1 MPDLAVDE
9 LLPVFFYGLFMDM
22 DVLRARGIHP
32 RGIEVVTVL
41 DHRIH
46 LGAKAMLVPAA
57 SGRARGILALLKRHE
72 FDALYAGLGEYREE
86 GVTAMHADGRR
97 MSAITMVHAHPALDA
112 PPDPVYEGR
121 WKALIGQLR
130 LDEAAAPLRVLGRR
144 SSINVRKV
152 LWLCAELAIAVDLEE
167 WGQGSL
173 DLSSPGFLA
182 LNPNGMVPVIQDR
195 DLVLWESNTI
205 CRYLAAREG
214 RDDLLPIAPAARAR
228 VEQWMDWQATEL
240 NGAWRYAYLALVKK
254 SPAQADRAAVD
265 ASVAA
270 WNRLMTLLDRELDH
284 TGAYVTGSRF
294 TLADIGLGL
303 STNRWLMTPMDRPRL
318 PAVEAYVERLAGR
331 EPYRLHGANGMP

>member
-1 MPDLAVDE
+1 MPDLVAGE

-32 RGIEVVTVL
+32 RAIEIVTVL

-72 FDALYAGLGEYREE
+72 FDALYAGLDEYREE
-86 GVTAMHADGRR
+86 YVTAMHADGRR
-97 MSAITMVHAHPALDA
+97 MPAVTMVHAEPSFDA

-130 LDEAAAPLRVLGRR
+130 LDEAVTPLRVLGRR

-152 LWLCAELAIAVDLEE
+152 LWLCAELALAVDLEE

-173 DLSSPGFLA
+173 DLSSPEFLA
-182 LNPNGMVPVIQDR
+182 LNPNAMVPVIQDR

-214 RDDLLPIAPAARAR
+214 RDDLLPVAPAARAR

-240 NGAWRYAYLALVKK
+240 NAAWRYAYLALVRK
-254 SPAQADRAAVD
+254 SPAHADPTVID

-270 WNRLMTLLDRELDH
+270 WNRLMTLLDRELDR
-284 TGAYVTGSRF
+284 TGAYITGPRF

-303 STNRWLMTPMDRPRL
+303 ATNRWLMTPIDRPRL
-318 PAVEAYVERLAGR
+318 PAVDAYVDRLVER
-331 EPYRLHGANGMP
+331 EPYRLHGRNGLP